1 MFDFGALR
9 ESLIKGDIEKTA
21 ELTQEALD
29 AGVKA
34 KEVLDKCLV
43 PGLEEVGRRFQ
54 RGEYYFPELLVAGEA
69 MKSAMAILKPLLA
82 KKGGATIGRFVIGTV
97 KSDIHDIGK
106 NIVIMMLEGNGWD
119 VTDLGVDVSSEQFV
133 KAVKEGKVDV
143 LGMSALLTTTITQLP
158 QTIEMLKK
166 DGLRNRVKV
175 MVGGVS
181 VTPEYAKQIG
191 ADAYGKDAVEAVIN
205 ARKLVGK

>member
-1 MFDFGALR
+1 VFDFAVLK

-21 ELTQEALD
+21 ELTQAALD

-34 KEVLDKCLV
+34 KDVLDKCLV
-43 PGLEEVGRRFQ
+43 PGLAEVGRRFQ

-82 KKGGATIGRFVIGTV
+82 QKGGATIGRYVIGTV

-133 KAVKEGKVDV
+133 QAVKDGKVDV

-166 DGLRNRVKV
+166 EGLRNKVKV